1 MAGKVPVPNE
11 EETEKFRRI
20 VAEDLGIALTPE
32 EAAQLQVGATARLQI
47 EGQATP
53 LTAQV
58 TRISPATHAGTRA
71 VLAYLALP
79 GGPGLRVGLFA
90 SGRIELARFQAL
102 ALPLT
107 AVRLDEA
114 QPYVLSLVNSPTGL
128 MIRRLPVVLG
138 LQAMPAQA
146 PDSPTPWVVVKDG
159 LPAGSRVLSAA
170 VGTVPDLTPARLL
183 AATPA
188 PAP

>member
-1 MAGKVPVPNE
+1 M
-11 EETEKFRRI
+11 
-20 VAEDLGIALTPE
+20 
-32 EAAQLQVGATARLQI
+32 
-47 EGQATP
+47 
-53 LTAQV
+53 
-58 TRISPATHAGTRA
+58 
-71 VLAYLALP
+71 
-79 GGPGLRVGLFA
+79 
-90 SGRIELARFQAL
+90 
-102 ALPLT
+102 
-107 AVRLDEA
+107 RLDEA